1 MVLTAHNFIGIR
13 LARVTNIDYSTNLC
27 EIRFYDKFGGARQ
40 NIHLAQPYVGRG
52 WGVLAGVEIGSLVL
66 VGEETNGDIR
76 ILAYLPHTQFFRED
90 VNKFDDV
97 SPDESPYQPIRSGEI
112 ILQSKPNSVFGMN
125 DIGDIVLSTPDGN
138 MIEIDRE
145 ADLIFQQSAQ
155 HQVVSDAG
163 IFTSGVVRRDIR
175 SLEER
180 ERDVIFGGT
189 TELGL
194 DFNVFTET
202 IGVDPKYPDIGT
214 KGGKNINYS
223 VDENLIPGLADP
235 FFPDSIEEGRG
246 SGVNISDMLNPA
258 LTEWRA
264 EMREFGDGNPGL
276 DPPII
281 NDKARAQGHLDPN
294 TIADLSCGTLVNEAG
309 RQVRFDYYFGHP
321 KGESSKGHNRAWA
334 TAANQIGVS
343 YDHHFD
349 RENTLKGTSSWSL
362 AGAVKKAGS
371 AINMAL
377 GIAAPGHNVGG
388 EWTVDT
394 YRQSPT
400 AILFRT
406 LFHTKGVDN
415 FGRAETE
422 LSTTFRSGDK
432 SKIEEVLKNSFPGS
446 LWEIAV
452 DKEGLTK
459 INIPAATSLPDK
471 KGNPLEPFREGRSLL
486 MNMDGD
492 ATVTIGRQRATKN
505 FGLPRLT
512 TDLFLNR
519 NDYPDYGRRDRSLTL
534 DLEGNLETFI
544 GAENNTNQSII
555 MQADGSI
562 AMSVGREGDNGL
574 ADRGVTPAGL
584 PNMWDFPITPAAKAP
599 TRKDRSLTGKFLGNI
614 ELQVGSDEAAK
625 QSIIISTTGGN
636 GFRFGQDIDQQSLQ
650 LATSGGID
658 IQIQGP
664 MKQNGYALHIDAKGV
679 VHIKASGDIQ
689 VETAG
694 KCHVHS
700 DKDMSFTSLEGIQ
713 MFARKDIDLVAD
725 GKINLNASTIA
736 LAQTFTDNSI
746 SVDEKG
752 IEILAQGVTV
762 NALEGVGVVGSVGI
776 TGKFAVQGDP
786 INSPMLS
793 VGQEGATITGIFT
806 VQDNA
811 ATPPKP
817 IARIGDQVRVG
828 TTIGEIITGSLVSKS
843 V

>member
-1 MVLTAHNFIGIR
+1 MVLAAHNFIGIR
-13 LARVTNIDYSTNLC
+13 LGRVSNIDYSTNLC
-27 EIRFYDKFGGARQ
+27 EVKFYDKFGGSRQ
-40 NIHLAQPYVGRG
+40 NVHLVHPYVGRG
-52 WGVLAGVEIGSLVL
+52 WGILAGVEIGSLVL
-66 VGEETNGDIR
+66 VGEETNGDVR
-76 ILAYLPHTQFFRED
+76 LLAYLPQTQFFRSD

-112 ILQSKPNSVFGMN
+112 VLQSKPNSVFGMN
-125 DIGDIVLSTPDGN
+125 DVGDIVLSTPDGN
-138 MIEIDRE
+138 TIEIDRE
-145 ADLIFQQSAQ
+145 ADLIFQQSAL
-155 HQVVSDAG
+155 HEVVSDAG
-163 IFTSGVVRRDIR
+163 TFTSGVVQRDIR
-175 SLEER
+175 SLK
-180 ERDVIFGGT
+180 ERDLDVVFGGT

-194 DFNVFTET
+194 DFNTFTET
-202 IGVDPKYPDIGT
+202 IGVNPSYPDIGAQ
-214 KGGKNINYS
+214 GGKSANFS
-223 VDENLIPGLADP
+223 VNENLIPGLADP
-235 FFPDSIEEGRG
+235 FFPETISQGGG

-264 EMREFGDGNPGL
+264 ELREFGDGNPGL

-281 NDKARAQGHLDPN
+281 NDQAKRQGHLDPN
-294 TIADLSCGTLVNEAG
+294 TIADITCGTLVNEAG
-309 RQVRFDYYFGHP
+309 RQVRFDYYFGIP
-321 KGESSKGHNRAWA
+321 RNETSGKGHNRAW
-334 TAANQIGVS
+334 TTVTNQLAYSV
-343 YDHHFD
+343 DHMFD
-349 RENTLKGTSSWSL
+349 RDNTLKGAASSKPS
-362 AGAVKKAGS
+362 
-371 AINMAL
+371 
-377 GIAAPGHNVGG
+377 GIAAPGHNDKK

-394 YRQSPT
+394 NRQSPT
-400 AILFRT
+400 AILFRA

-422 LSTTFRSGDK
+422 LSTAFRSGDK
-432 SKIEEVLKNSFPGS
+432 SKINQALQNSFPGS
-446 LWEIAV
+446 LWEFAV

-492 ATVTIGRQRATKN
+492 ATITIGKQKATKN

-512 TDLFLNR
+512 TDMFLNR

-562 AMSVGREGDNGL
+562 ALSVGREGDNGL
-574 ADRGVTPAGL
+574 ADRGATPAGL

-614 ELQVGSDEAAK
+614 ELQVGSDGAAK

-664 MKQNGYALHIDAKGV
+664 MKGGYALHIDAEGA
-679 VHIKASGDIQ
+679 VHIRASGDIQ

-700 DKDMSFTSLEGIQ
+700 DKDMSFESLEGIQ
-713 MFARKDIDLVAD
+713 MHAKKDIDLRAD
-725 GKINLNASTIA
+725 GKINLNAATIA
-736 LAQTFTDNSI
+736 VAQNFTDNAI
-746 SVDEKG
+746 TVNEEG
-752 IEILAQGVTV
+752 VEILAQGVTV
-762 NALEGVGVVGSVGI
+762 NALEGVGIVGSVGI

-793 VGQEGATITGIFT
+793 VSGDSVKIVVDDVAVKVLNKMDVLGNTNITGLFM
-806 VQDNA
+806 V
-811 ATPPKP
+811 
-817 IARIGDQVRVG
+817 RIKLIHHRNQSPVL
-828 TTIGEIITGSLVSKS
+828 EIRFRLELILVKS
-843 V
+843 